1 VGQTARVDAP
11 SPIPLLHLRVPEID
25 VEAQGLGDS
34 GREPPGDKEMLSG

>member
-1 VGQTARVDAP
+1 MGQTARVDAP